1 MYAAIGLLQ
10 NLVADAHSFH
20 SVERHKMADEQ
31 YISKFP
37 ELGFYGLPGHTRNP
51 REILKQVQDA
61 EELGIGNVMISER
74 PDYKEIASICG
85 AVAAVTKSLF
95 IGTSATNLNTRHP
108 VVTGSICS
116 TLDRLSLG
124 RFALGLAK
132 GVGLRW
138 QAMGLD
144 AITFARE
151 AEFLD
156 IMRRLLKG
164 ETIANHDG
172 ALGKFGHLAIAN
184 YVNADVPFLYVGF
197 GPKSLQHAGKIYDG
211 THLHTFM
218 SDKALADAVAHV
230 RAGEKETGRKE
241 GTVKNWSVFATA
253 CDVPEEKYL
262 KFIIARLVTYLQI
275 PGYGDMLVQING
287 WDPEKLKEIRAHP
300 SVTSVGGMVDS
311 VATVAQVAEI
321 EKIIPEEWRP
331 AAVGNPAE
339 CAKRWVD
346 QFNAG
351 ADGIIIHASTPEE
364 FAPVLSEYEKIRPNH
379 LFEGRT
385 NRPA

>member
-1 MYAAIGLLQ
+1 MTNETYT
-10 NLVADAHSFH
+10 
-20 SVERHKMADEQ
+20 
-31 YISKFP
+31 SKFP

-51 REILKQVQDA
+51 RDILKQVQDA

-85 AVAAVTKSLF
+85 AVAAVTDSIF
-95 IGTSATNLNTRHP
+95 IGTSATNQNTRHP
-108 VVTGSICS
+108 VVTSSICS

-132 GVGLRW
+132 GMSLRW
-138 QAMGLD
+138 RAMSLD
-144 AITFARE
+144 PITYERE
-151 AEFLD
+151 TEFLD
-156 IMRRLLKG
+156 IVRRLLKG
-164 ETIANHDG
+164 ETITSHKG
-172 ALGKFGHLAIAN
+172 ALGNYAHLSIAN
-184 YVNADVPFLYVGF
+184 YVNADIPFLYVGF
-197 GPKSLQHAGKIYDG
+197 GPTSLQHAGKIYDG

-230 RAGEKETGRKE
+230 REGEKEAGRPA
-241 GTVKNWSVFATA
+241 GTVKNWSVLATA
-253 CDVPEEKYL
+253 CDVSEEKYL

-287 WDPEKLKEIRAHP
+287 WDPDKLREILSHP

-311 VATVAQVAEI
+311 VATTQQVAEI
-321 EKIIPEEWRP
+321 EKIVPQEWRP
-331 AAVGNPAE
+331 AAVGNAAE

-364 FAPVLSEYEKIRPNH
+364 FAPVLSEYEKIRPTH